1 MNPKLPIQAQCT
13 ERILKSVLP
22 EHFKIVSDN
31 SSNGYKYINLL
42 YGAEFDL
49 ANQMIKESYNNS
61 FITSIDLTTDYALYE
76 LTFSGVPIT
85 SYLNSSGSVPIK
97 ITNETEFYTGSP
109 TRLVSVGTLP
119 LPMYYLTYTG
129 GLVASGAGFQNS
141 FDQGFNTP
149 CWSVVSGI
157 MGLEYIRKD
166 MRGSGYLVVSSDID
180 QEKGFFSGM
189 YPLFVID
196 VGSNLKTSGD
206 YVNTYGMFTG
216 IKDRN
221 YSGDLTY
228 ETLYPIDGKTLSGN
242 YPLTREVIDD
252 SGIICN
258 IDHYT
263 PYHGWMR
270 NDVGTVVAVVDYS
283 GEYYYDESGNKI
295 YYRTAYNN
303 PYGYNNY
310 SVAYLDLLYPPIS
323 GTLKVFD
330 IDILDVSGNATE
342 IPSNG
347 KTLYYYKSPKMFL
360 GNPSG
365 DLEAKFDPIYLGY
378 SSIVPSGQGFS
389 SNMEGSGCSIYKTTS
404 WNYLH
409 VGGGID
415 SGTLAYVDGTGL
427 ITNKLMLSGYHSRY
441 MVEYKYKIYNNL
453 KYVSSLLSNGTVSLD
468 TQGPLFVS
476 NTDKYNPVP
485 YEFTKDPYYGN
496 ESTRIITF
504 DGLKVRPGSR
514 IGKINFNIPMKYIE
528 GDLNGPIFQ
537 NTNKL
542 YAGYSN
548 EFVPQI
554 SNFRH
559 YVCNCLFDAKVS
571 GNLIERD
578 LTGYGNDLRYSGVN
592 SIYRINY
599 NDKYGKKIIKNTGES
614 YYYKDNNS
622 YLLEN
627 TYFQFDCKI
636 RNSQSCRLLE
646 LYNDALDKYI
656 CFDLDPDGRLR
667 IESDGYMFY
676 SNEFISFNTKNK
688 SIILRYSPDEFS
700 SIIPTFKIYYKESGD
715 PWYRII
721 DTTPSSY
728 TAQTVD
734 STTLKIFKNCSIDIG
749 SFKIFYEA
757 Q

>member
-13 ERILKSVLP
+13 ERLLRSVLP
-22 EHFKIVSDN
+22 DHFKMVSDKT
-31 SSNGYKYINLL
+31 SNGYKYINLL
-42 YGAEFDL
+42 YGAEFDFT
-49 ANQMIKESYNNS
+49 NQITKESYNNS
-61 FITSIDLTTDYALYE
+61 FITSIDLTNDYSLYE
-76 LTFSGVPIT
+76 LTISGTPIT
-85 SYLNSSGSVPIK
+85 SYLNSSSAVPIK
-97 ITNETEFYTGSP
+97 ITSETEFYNGSP
-109 TRLVSVGTLP
+109 TRLIYVGTLP
-119 LPMYYLTYTG
+119 LPMYYLSYTG
-129 GLVASGAGFQNS
+129 GLVASGAGFENS
-141 FDQGFNTP
+141 FDGGFNTP
-149 CWSVVSGI
+149 CWSTISGVL
-157 MGLEYIRKD
+157 GLEYIRKD
-166 MRGSGYLVVSSDID
+166 MRGSGYLVVSSDIN
-180 QEKGFFSGM
+180 QEDAYFSGM

-196 VGSNLKTSGD
+196 VGNNLKTSGD

-216 IKDRN
+216 IKDKN
-221 YSGDLTY
+221 YSGNLSY
-228 ETLYPIDGKTLSGN
+228 EILNPIDGKTLSGL
-242 YPLTREVIDD
+242 YPLTQEVIDE
-252 SGIICN
+252 SGIICV

-263 PYHGWMR
+263 PSHGWMR
-270 NDVGTVVAVVDYS
+270 DDTGTVVAVVDYS
-283 GEYYYDESGNKI
+283 GEYYYDNGGKKI

-310 SVAYLDLLYPPIS
+310 SKAYLDLQYTPIS

-342 IPSNG
+342 IPASG
-347 KTLYYYKSPKMFL
+347 RPLYYYKSSKMFL

-365 DLEAKFDPIYLGY
+365 DLDAQFDPIYLGY
-378 SSIVPSGQGFS
+378 EDHVPSGYGFS
-389 SNMEGSGCSIYKTTS
+389 SNMEGSGCSILKTTS

-415 SGTLAYVDGTGL
+415 SGTLNYIDGIGI
-427 ITNKLMLSGYHSRY
+427 ITNKLAISGYHSRY

-453 KYVSSLLSNGTVSLD
+453 KYVSSVSSNGSISLD
-468 TQGPLFVS
+468 TPSPLFTT
-476 NTDKYNPVP
+476 NNDQNNIIEYD
-485 YEFTKDPYYGN
+485 FTKDPYYGN
-496 ESTRIITF
+496 ERTRVLTF
-504 DGLKVRPGSR
+504 DGIKIRPGSR
-514 IGKINFNIPMKYIE
+514 LNKIAFNIPMKYSE
-528 GDLNGPIFQ
+528 GDLTGPIFQ
-537 NTNKL
+537 NTNKQ

-548 EFVPQI
+548 EFVPQF

-571 GNLIERD
+571 GNLIEKD
-578 LTGYGNDLRYSGVN
+578 LTGHGTDLRYSGVN

-599 NDKYGKKIIKNTGES
+599 NFQYGKKIIKDIGES
-614 YYYKDNNS
+614 YYYKDNTS

-646 LYNDALDKYI
+646 LYDNTLDKYI
-656 CFDLDPDGRLR
+656 CFDLDSDGRLR

-676 SNEFISFNTKNK
+676 STEFIYFNNKNK
-688 SIILRYSPDEFS
+688 SIILKYSPDEFS
-700 SIIPTFKIYYKESGD
+700 SIVPTYKIYYKESGD

-721 DTTPSSY
+721 GTTPSSY

-734 STTLKIFKNCSIDIG
+734 STTLKVFKNCGIDIG